1 MSDEMRDPTGGAGGD
16 PLASFVHAL
25 RATDAPDPA
34 LRARIM
40 DAVRGEAAVA
50 APASGRPS
58 ATHALRVLPRRGVH
72 GPALSTLSALALAAS
87 VAAVI
92 TLRPSPRAQ
101 SSVRTIGT
109 LDTVAATIRDTVRL
123 VQFMLVAPTASRVA
137 LAGDFNA
144 WDPRATPLARSGDT
158 GAWSVA
164 LALPAGKHRYA
175 FVVDDSQW
183 VAGTMGVGRE

>member
-1 MSDEMRDPTGGAGGD
+1 MSDEMRDPSGGAAGD

-40 DAVRGEAAVA
+40 DAVRHEAAA
-50 APASGRPS
+50 APRATPRP
-58 ATHALRVLPRRGVH
+58 AAAHALRVLPRRAAH
-72 GPALSTLSALALAAS
+72 GSALSMLSALALAAS

-92 TLRPSPRAQ
+92 TLHPSPRAR

-144 WDPRATPLARSGDT
+144 WDPRATPLARASGES
-158 GAWSVA
+158 AWTVA
-164 LALPAGKHRYA
+164 LALPVGKHRYA

-183 VAGTMGVGRE
+183 VAGTMGVGHE